1 MIAVLDPSFAAAL
14 RDELV
19 AGVTAPA
26 PVSWWRRRP
35 VLISAGVLIGL
46 GTAGAA
52 AAASLHAGP
61 GGWDVVALAPPV
73 TATLSGTQTLDL
85 GPRPDGANAVQID
98 ITCVTPGQVWV
109 VVDVAAVACDA
120 AGQTSGSPFDLAPGQ
135 TTWTFTANAGATYR
149 VSVGYR
155 SAQQQP
161 WGVNANGES
170 YGQEKSSVNGF
181 GPRTAANVPDLIA
194 VTATNGHDGYVR
206 AADDAWAAN
215 GGGAEPTSQAE
226 ALARQ
231 AANVGKGWAIPV
243 YESDGKT
250 PVGEFVVGDGNA
262 TTIVYQDGHTRP
274 AVNGR

>member
-1 MIAVLDPSFAAAL
+1 MIAVLDQPFAAAL

-19 AGVTAPA
+19 ARVIAAPK
-26 PVSWWRRRP
+26 PWWRRRP
-35 VLISAGVLIGL
+35 VLIGAGVLVGL
-46 GTAGAA
+46 GSAGAA

-73 TATLSGTQTLDL
+73 TATLTGTQTVDL
-85 GPRPDGANAVQID
+85 GARPEGANAVQID
-98 ITCVTPGQVWV
+98 VTCVTPGQVWV
-109 VVDVAAVACDA
+109 VVDVAAAACDA

-135 TTWTFTANAGATYR
+135 TTWTFTADPGVTYR

-161 WGVNANGES
+161 WGVNANGQS

-181 GPRTAANVPDLIA
+181 GPRTAANIPDLVA
-194 VTATNGHDGYVR
+194 VTATNDRDGYVR
-206 AADDAWAAN
+206 AADMSWAEN
-215 GGGAEPTSQAE
+215 GGGPQPTSPAE

-243 YESDGKT
+243 DESDGKT
-250 PVGEFVVGDGNA
+250 QVGEFVVGDGNA
-262 TTIVYQDGHTRP
+262 GTIVYQDGHTRP
-274 AVNGR
+274 AVGGR